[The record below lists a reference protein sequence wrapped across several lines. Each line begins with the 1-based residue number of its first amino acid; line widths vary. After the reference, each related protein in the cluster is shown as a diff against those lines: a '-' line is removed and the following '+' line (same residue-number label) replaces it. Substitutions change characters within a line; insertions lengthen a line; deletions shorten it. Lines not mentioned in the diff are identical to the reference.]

1 MKKLY
6 FIIALFAVGFMLF
19 TITAQKTEQTPTS
32 QFKPGWFIGANGGM
46 NWYLAEGNDFLFE
59 STNKLV
65 FLRNIG
71 LQGSLNVGYSFTPV
85 YSLKGGLEFDDYN
98 YANESTAGISYSR
111 SIQAQKLNLDLMV
124 NLTNLNKGYDPDRRM
139 TLSAFGGLGAGY
151 YSKNVNTSKIGG
163 ALRAGL
169 QGDYNLSR
177 QLALNLIVDGN
188 LLTDNSNDA
197 ADALPIDIAGGIL
210 AGVTYRLVEK
220 KKPGVVAD
228 GFEPEIRTKPVS
240 KPIIPE
246 VVPEVPTIEPE
257 KPQVAVVDTPKQVV
271 PEVKPQVKPEVKPVI
286 KPEAKPELVA
296 EVPSTKENLFFKF
309 NSRLVETASQEENL
323 ARLADYLK
331 KNPQAKVVISGYA
344 DNASGTDAINDEV
357 SKQRAINVANNLINK
372 YGVDANRLMV
382 KWFGSKVQPFTE
394 TWKNRVVI
402 VNTVEAKELNEFKGF
417 KDEISAIVNE
427 SATKVEISFAVEN
440 AQVVN
445 EKQREALTRISNY
458 LKQNP
463 QAKLYVNGYAS
474 NSSGTDEYNDGISKK
489 RAITVANLLIKDYGI
504 DFNRIKVSWF
514 GGRVQPYKVAV
525 MNQLV
530 IVKAE

>member
-6 FIIALFAVGFMLF
+6 FIIALFAVGILLF
-19 TITAQKTEQTPTS
+19 TITAQKTEQTPAS
-32 QFKPGWFIGANGGM
+32 KFKPGWFIGANGGM
-46 NWYLAEGNDFLFE
+46 NWYMAEGNDFLFE
-59 STNKLV
+59 NTNKLV
-65 FLRNIG
+65 FFKNIG
-71 LQGSLNVGYSFTPV
+71 SQGVVNLGYNFTPV
-85 YSLKGGLEFDDYN
+85 YALKGGLEFNN
-98 YANESTAGISYSR
+98 YFYATESVTGSSTR
-111 SIQAQKLNLDLMV
+111 NPLKSQKLNFDMMV
-124 NLTNLNKGYDPDRRM
+124 NLTNLNKGFDPDRKL
-139 TLSAFGGLGAGY
+139 TLSAFGGMGVGY
-151 YSKNVNTSKIGG
+151 YSKNTNNNSKIGG

-169 QGDYNLSR
+169 QGDYNLTQ

-188 LLTDNSNDA
+188 LLTDNSNNQIV
-197 ADALPIDIAGGIL
+197 ALPVDIAAGIS
-210 AGVTYRLVEK
+210 AGLTYRFIEK
-220 KKPGVVAD
+220 KKPGVVAND
-228 GFEPEIRTKPVS
+228 FAPEPEVKQVTKPVE
-240 KPIIPE
+240 PE
-246 VVPEVPTIEPE
+246 VITPKVVEPE

-271 PEVKPQVKPEVKPVI
+271 PVVKPEVKPIV
-286 KPEAKPELVA
+286 KPEVKQEPIAV
-296 EVPSTKENLFFKF
+296 VPSTKENLFFKF
-309 NSRLVETASQEENL
+309 NSRVVETASQEENL

-331 KNPQAKVVISGYA
+331 KNPQAKVVVSGYA

-372 YGVDANRLMV
+372 YGVDPNRLMV
-382 KWFGSKVQPFTE
+382 KWYGSKVQPFTE

-402 VNTVEAKELNEFKGF
+402 LNTAEGEQLKEFKGF
-417 KDEISAIVNE
+417 KDGISAIVNE
-427 SATKVEISFAVEN
+427 AATKVEISFAVEN

-463 QAKLYVNGYAS
+463 QAKVLVNGYAS
-474 NSSGTDEYNDGISKK
+474 NSTGTDEYNDFISKK

>member
-6 FIIALFAVGFMLF
+6 FIIALFAVGILLF
-19 TITAQKTEQTPTS
+19 TITAQKSAQSPAS
-32 QFKPGWFIGANGGM
+32 KFKPGWFIGANGGM
-46 NWYLAEGNDFLFE
+46 NWYMAEGNDFLFE
-59 STNKLV
+59 NTNKLV
-65 FLRNIG
+65 FFKNIG
-71 LQGSLNVGYSFTPV
+71 SQGVVNLGYNFTPV
-85 YSLKGGLEFDDYN
+85 YALKGGLEFNN
-98 YANESTAGISYSR
+98 YFYATESVTGSSTR
-111 SIQAQKLNLDLMV
+111 NPLKSQKLNFDMMV
-124 NLTNLNKGYDPDRRM
+124 NLTNLNKGFDPDRKL
-139 TLSAFGGLGAGY
+139 TLSAFGGMGVGY
-151 YSKNVNTSKIGG
+151 YSKNTNNNSKIGG

-169 QGDYNLSR
+169 QGDYNLTQ

-197 ADALPIDIAGGIL
+197 VIGLPIDVTAGLL
-210 AGVTYRLVEK
+210 AGLTYRFVEK
-220 KKPGVVAD
+220 KKPRIVAD
-228 GFEPEIRTKPVS
+228 GFEPEVIIKPITKP
-240 KPIIPE
+240 IEPE
-246 VVPEVPTIEPE
+246 VVPQPSVVVPE

-271 PEVKPQVKPEVKPVI
+271 PVVKPVI
-286 KPEAKPELVA
+286 KPEVKPEVKPEPIA
-296 EVPSTKENLFFKF
+296 VVPSTKENLFFKF
-309 NSRLVETASQEENL
+309 NSLVVETASQEENL

-331 KNPQAKVVISGYA
+331 KNPQAKVVVSGYA

-372 YGVDANRLMV
+372 YGVDQNRLMV

-402 VNTVEAKELNEFKGF
+402 LNTAEGEQLKEFKGF
-417 KDEISAIVNE
+417 NDGISAIVNE
-427 SATKVEISFAVEN
+427 AATKVEISFAVEN
-440 AQVVN
+440 AQVIT
-445 EKQREALTRISNY
+445 EKQRVALTRISNY

-463 QAKLYVNGYAS
+463 QAKVFVNGYAS